1 MSSRR
6 HFLAGS
12 AALGLAAL
20 PPGSARAEGR
30 SPAVQGGGA
39 RPNVVVILADDLGYG
54 GVGAYGQRLVR
65 TPRLDRLAAEGLR
78 FTQAYSAA
86 AVCAPSR
93 CAALTGV
100 HAGHGRVRENPF
112 GGPQGSLTEDDTT
125 FAEVLRGRGYRTA
138 CIGKWG
144 FGPEEPDQPSHPN
157 ARGFTDFYGY
167 ITHGHAHQYY
177 PQYLWH
183 NGTKEQIPE
192 NAGGARGA
200 FVIDLLQERA
210 VSFLDAHA
218 DEPFLLMLNPNVPH
232 APSDV
237 PELGEYADR
246 PWSEADKGHAAQ
258 ITRLDSLVG
267 AVVDALVRLGV
278 HRDTLL
284 LFSSDN
290 GPHEEGGVDPDLFDE
305 NGPLRGYKRNLYEG
319 GVRVPLIAWRPGTV
333 RPGVSERP
341 TPLTDL
347 LPTLAEV
354 AGAPAPRDVDGLSA
368 ASLLAAR
375 PAPAPGHHHLYWYR
389 NDPGTTKRA
398 DAVDGGRILRLAESV
413 RRRDWK
419 AVRFAPG
426 RDREAP
432 DAAWDFELY
441 DLAAD
446 PAETRD
452 VAAEYPGVVAELTG
466 LLRSSWA
473 PEYARERF
481 GTRIEAPEIA
491 YPGEPF
497 TVTATLAN
505 GSGRAWTD
513 ARIQLYAPAG
523 WRLRPAGPARAA
535 VLRPGAVLRTSFE
548 VTPAGGD
555 TAAGPRVLSAEGTAA
570 YGRAAL
576 RYPASRTLA
585 VPPPAPRQDG
595 FLSDLEWVSA
605 SNGWGPVERDRSN
618 GRQAAG
624 DGPPIGFG
632 GVTYAKGL
640 GVHAP
645 SEIVYHLGAAATRLT
660 AVVGIDD
667 FSASQ
672 SANGATAA
680 QVWGDGR
687 ILYESGTLTA
697 ATGPREVDVDVTG
710 VRLLRLVVQDAN
722 GSTSYDHTSWAAAH
736 IRL

>member
-6 HFLAGS
+6 HFLTGS
-12 AALGLAAL
+12 AALGLAVL
-20 PPGSARAEGR
+20 PPGTARAAGR
-30 SPAVQGGGA
+30 SPAAAGGGR
-39 RPNVVVILADDLGYG
+39 RPNVVVILADDLGFG
-54 GVGAYGQRLVR
+54 GIGAYGQRLVS

-93 CAALTGV
+93 CAALTGL

-125 FAEVLRGRGYRTA
+125 FAEVLRARGYRTA

-144 FGPEEPDQPSHPN
+144 FGPEEADQPSHPQ

-183 NGTKEQIPE
+183 NGAKERIPE
-192 NAGGARGA
+192 NADGARGA
-200 FVIDLLQERA
+200 FVIDLLQGRA

-218 DEPFLLMLNPNVPH
+218 GGPFLLMLNPNVPH
-232 APSDV
+232 APSDI
-237 PELGEYADR
+237 PDLGEYADR
-246 PWSEADKGHAAQ
+246 PWSDADKGHAAQ

-267 AVVDALVRLGV
+267 AVVDALRRLDV

-333 RPGVSERP
+333 RPGVSDRP

-354 AGAPAPRDVDGLSA
+354 AGAPAPRDIDGLSA
-368 ASLLAAR
+368 GSLLTAR
-375 PAPAPGHHHLYWYR
+375 PAAGPGHRHLYWYR
-389 NDPGTTKRA
+389 NDPGATKRA
-398 DAVDGGRILRLAESV
+398 NAVDGGRILRLAESV

-426 RDREAP
+426 RDRDVP
-432 DAAWDFELY
+432 DAEWEVELY

-446 PAETRD
+446 PGETRD
-452 VAAEYPGVVAELTG
+452 VAAAHPGVVAELTG

-473 PEYARERF
+473 DRYDRERF
-481 GTRIEAPEIA
+481 GTRIEAPELA

-505 GSGRAWTD
+505 GSDRVWTD
-513 ARIQLYAPAG
+513 ARIRLDVPAG
-523 WRLRPAGPARAA
+523 WRLRPAAPARTAL
-535 VLRPGAVLRTSFE
+535 LRPGAVLRTVVE
-548 VTPAGGD
+548 VVPARGD
-555 TAAGPRVLSAEGTAA
+555 TAAGARLLRAEGTAR
-570 YGRAAL
+570 YDRGTL
-576 RYPASRTLA
+576 RYPASRAVA
-585 VPPPAPRQDG
+585 VPPPAPRRDS
-595 FLSDLEWVSA
+595 FLSDLQWVSA
-605 SNGWGPVERDRSN
+605 RNGWGPVELDRSN
-618 GRQAAG
+618 GRQPAG
-624 DGPPIGFG
+624 DGTPISFG

-640 GVHAP
+640 GVHAH

-667 FSASQ
+667 FSAAQ
-672 SANGATAA
+672 SANGATVA

-687 ILYESGTLTA
+687 RLYDSGTLTA

-736 IRL
+736 VRV